1 MATKLGGEVAAAA
14 KHATEERV
22 SLLTLSDEKILEQ
35 IYTTHVHGDDKFDVD
50 SLFVVVENTLKHAT
64 HIVDNYVQGGG
75 QSSTHGVLRDLL
87 QGAQAIVEQQ
97 TDERAPKASFSPPL
111 CTLKQIAC
119 ELQCKPPGEDI
130 AHKTTLAILNKLSNY
145 SWEAKAV
152 LTLAAFA
159 LDYGEFWFLA
169 QSQSSDQ
176 LAKSLAVLRRVPV
189 ITKPAAL
196 QKHKKALI
204 ELNSLIRDTLE
215 VIESIFE
222 LEKLTSY
229 DPKDIPALA
238 GIMDHVPVHV
248 YRAIITVVSCAT
260 QVTCLVCDDGKTQ
273 VLSPYAQ
280 GLHYVLTKLKTQLM
294 ICKRQLE
301 EAETHRRLRKFFQT
315 PTEIMVVFQSLIFG
329 KDDAQLL
336 FDGSSRS
343 MVKIDV
349 LRRKNVLLFIST
361 LDITDEEIQLLRP
374 VHDELKKENQYKIV
388 WVPIVDQW
396 MDELRKK
403 FEMVRGKMPWYA
415 VQHFSPIAGVRYVKE
430 EWHFKTKPII
440 VVVNPQGKVEC
451 SDATHMIRV
460 WGMKAF
466 PFTVAMEATLSGGRD
481 WLAYIASDIHP
492 SITTLIKEK
501 KFIFFYGGTDSDWIT
516 QFTAKANALAADALI
531 KEQKISIELVLVG
544 KGGKGD
550 HSTIL
555 TRFWDGIES
564 MFLTK
569 VIGKPDDVTREVQK
583 LLSYRSESGWAVL
596 SKGSAVVFSGH
607 GTTVLKA
614 LDEFEKWKVF
624 IKEKGFEVSLKE
636 HHEKV
641 VRTMHRCSRLDVRAA
656 PGKVP
661 EVVQC
666 PDCPRKMEMII
677 SYKCCHVDGAIIG
690 LL

>member
-1 MATKLGGEVAAAA
+1 MAAKFGGEVTAAA
-14 KHATEERV
+14 KHAAGERV
-22 SLLTLSDEKILEQ
+22 SVLTLSDEKIQ
-35 IYTTHVHGDDKFDVD
+35 KFYATHVHGDDKFDVD

-111 CTLKQIAC
+111 CTLKQISC

-145 SWEAKAV
+145 SWEAKAM

-159 LDYGEFWFLA
+159 LDYGEFWLLA

-176 LAKSLAVLRRVPV
+176 LAKSLAVLRPVPV

-229 DPKDIPALA
+229 EPKDIPALA
-238 GIMDHVPVHV
+238 GIVHDVPVHV
-248 YRAIITVVSCAT
+248 CQAIITVVACAT
-260 QVTCLVCDDGKTQ
+260 QVTCLVCDED
-273 VLSPYAQ
+273 VLLFQWQDAGAVSLRAR
-280 GLHYVLTKLKTQLM
+280 LRSVLTKLKTQLM

-301 EAETHRRLRKFFQT
+301 AVETHRRLRKLFQI
-315 PTEIMVVFQSLIFG
+315 PTEIVMVFQSLIFG
-329 KDDAQLL
+329 KDDAHLLL
-336 FDGSSRS
+336 FDGSSRTT
-343 MVKIDV
+343 VKIDV

-374 VHDELKKENQYKIV
+374 VHDELKKQSQYKIV

-396 MDELRKK
+396 TDELRMK

-415 VQHFSPIAGVRYVKE
+415 VKHFSLVAGVRYIKE

-466 PFTVAMEATLSGGRD
+466 PFTVAMEAILAGGRD
-481 WLAYIASDIHP
+481 WLAYIGSHIHP
-492 SITTLIKEK
+492 SIPNLIKEK

-516 QFTAKANALAADALI
+516 QFTAKANALAADTLI
-531 KEQKISIELVLVG
+531 KEQKISIELVQVG

-550 HSTIL
+550 NSTIL
-555 TRFWDGIES
+555 KRFWDGIES
-564 MFLTK
+564 LFLTK
-569 VIGKPDDVTREVQK
+569 VVGKPDDVTREVQK
-583 LLSYRSESGWAVL
+583 LLTYKSESGWAVF
-596 SKGSAVVFSGH
+596 SKGSEVMFSGH
-607 GTTVLKA
+607 STTVLKA
-614 LDEFEKWKVF
+614 LEEFEKWKVF
-624 IKEKGFEVSLKE
+624 IKEKGFEVSFKG

-656 PGKVP
+656 LGEVP
-661 EVVQC
+661 EVVQ
-666 PDCPRKMEMII
+666 
-677 SYKCCHVDGAIIG
+677 
-690 LL
+690 